1 MTRTIGGAPAPVN
14 TVGLAHAGVCAYSVG
29 MTDHDE
35 SGVYELAQWQAI
47 ERWRV
52 APPDWGTRAMRTPS
66 RIASFAAEKIVPAGV
81 LRAVLRGVDH
91 AAGWSA
97 VRRDVLKAAG
107 VDGLD
112 ALHRAPLEQCDRLA
126 QSVETRAMVLGA
138 SGGALFGLAGAP
150 GIAADIPTLLA
161 LALRTIHRTAYCY
174 GEDWRT
180 PERRGLAIGVF
191 ALASANT
198 LDEKQTAWSAWCES
212 GDLFAEAWRDGVERV
227 AERHL
232 AKGAAQFS
240 IKSMADRIGFNIAR
254 RSVFGLG
261 LVPVIGAVVGGAV
274 NAGYLQDI
282 AAVAQRALQ
291 YRWIVA
297 NRPALLSAPARRSR
311 RSSRAVTSAS

>member
-1 MTRTIGGAPAPVN
+1 MARTIGAAISAVNIVACLVRGA
-14 TVGLAHAGVCAYSVG
+14 VCAYSVG
-29 MTDHDE
+29 MTKHGKPLAYD
-35 SGVYELAQWQAI
+35 LAQWQAI
-47 ERWRV
+47 ERWRQ
-52 APPDWGTRAMRTPS
+52 AQPDWGTRTMRTPS
-66 RIASFAAEKIVPAGV
+66 RIAAFAAQKIVPAGV
-81 LRAVLRGVDH
+81 LRGVLRGVDH
-91 AAGWSA
+91 AAGWTA
-97 VRRDVLKAAG
+97 VRQDVLKAAG
-107 VDGLD
+107 VEQLD
-112 ALHRAPLEQCDRLA
+112 DLRRAPLEECDRLA
-126 QSVETRAMVLGA
+126 QRVEVRAMALGIG
-138 SGGALFGLAGAP
+138 GGALFGLAGAP

-174 GEDWRT
+174 GEDWRA

-198 LDEKQTAWSAWCES
+198 LEEKQTAWAAWCES

-240 IKSMADRIGFNIAR
+240 IKSLADRIGFNIAR

-261 LVPVIGAVVGGAV
+261 LVPVIGAVIGGAV

-291 YRWIVA
+291 YRCLSA
-297 NRPALLSAPARRSR
+297 RYPALL
-311 RSSRAVTSAS
+311 ASG

>member
-1 MTRTIGGAPAPVN
+1 MVN
-14 TVGLAHAGVCAYSVG
+14 KTELNAY
-29 MTDHDE
+29 E
-35 SGVYELAQWQAI
+35 RRQWNAI

-52 APPDWGTRAMRTPS
+52 AQPDWGTRTMRTPT
-66 RIASFAAEKIVPAGV
+66 RIASFAAQKIVPTGV
-81 LRAVLRGVDH
+81 LRGVLRGVDH

-97 VRRDVLKAAG
+97 VRRDVLKAAE
-107 VDGLD
+107 VDDLD
-112 ALHRAPLEQCDRLA
+112 ALRNASLEKCDLLA
-126 QSVETRAMVLGA
+126 QRVEIRAMALGV

-150 GIAADIPTLLA
+150 GMAADIPTLLA

-174 GEDWRT
+174 GEDWRA

-198 LDEKQTAWSAWCES
+198 LEEKQTAWDAWCDAA
-212 GDLFAEAWRDGVERV
+212 DLFAEAWRDGVERA

-232 AKGAAQFS
+232 AKGAAQYS
-240 IKSMADRIGFNIAR
+240 IKAMADRIGFNLAR

-261 LVPVIGAVVGGAV
+261 LVPVIGAVIGGAI

-291 YRWIVA
+291 YRWLSA
-297 NRPALLSAPARRSR
+297 NHPALALSRQ
-311 RSSRAVTSAS
+311 RAAIDDDHAGQ